1 MLQPDVWYLS
11 GGGLESMHLM
21 IEDVKKGLEENCFR
35 KEELKPLFF
44 FLMKNK
50 KVLN

>member
-21 IEDVKKGLEENCFR
+21 IEDVKRIRVKSLGQKSLWI
-35 KEELKPLFF
+35 LS
-44 FLMKNK
+44 
-50 KVLN
+50 

>member
-21 IEDVKKGLEENCFR
+21 IEDVKKSLGQNHFDFCPR
-35 KEELKPLFF
+35 LKR
-44 FLMKNK
+44 
-50 KVLN
+50 